1 MKKVSITDVTIRK
14 AAENGSLSFK
24 EKIEIA
30 KALDRLNVSAI
41 ELSPITNQKTDLLLI
56 KTIASAVKNAAVSLP
71 VGMSESEAELAWSAV
86 SGAVRPRLVVS
97 LPVSSVQMEFIA
109 RKKPAA
115 MVETIDKLTRKCA
128 SLCQDV
134 EFCAEDATRAEF
146 EFLVKAIET
155 AITAGAASITICD
168 TAGIML
174 PEEFAAFVQKL
185 YDHIP
190 SLKNIFLKVLCNDAL
205 GLAAASSI
213 TAVGVGAAG
222 IKATFDSSDAPQIV
236 TLSNILSQRG
246 DSLGIYATIK
256 ATELN
261 RTMKQILRFTNTQ
274 SAMNTVA
281 GHEGDNPDDEH
292 IVYDANDDITAISS
306 AIQTLGYDLAE
317 EECAKVYEEF
327 LRVAAKKPI
336 GIKEI
341 DAIVASTALQVPPT
355 YKLESYVIN
364 TGNIIS
370 ATAHIKIEKN
380 GEMLTGISAGDGPI
394 DAAFNAIE
402 EVAGSYYELDDFQ
415 IRAVTEGKEA
425 VGSAIV
431 KLRYEG
437 RLYSGSGISTDI
449 IGAAIR
455 AYIAAINKIVYE
467 SNN

>member
-14 AAENGSLSFK
+14 ASENGALSFK

-56 KTIASAVKNAAVSLP
+56 KTIASVVKNASISLP
-71 VGMSESEAELAWSAV
+71 VGMTEGEAELAWSAV
-86 SGAVRPRLVVS
+86 SSAVRPRLVVS
-97 LPVSSVQMEFIA
+97 LPTSSVQMEFIA

-115 MVETIDKLTRKCA
+115 MLETIDTVIRKCA
-128 SLCQDV
+128 SLCHDV

-146 EFLVKAIET
+146 DFLVQAIET
-155 AITAGAASITICD
+155 AIAAGTTSITLCD

-185 YDHIP
+185 YVQIP
-190 SLKNIFLKVLCNDAL
+190 SLRNVFVKVLCSDAL
-205 GLAAASSI
+205 GLAAASAI

-222 IKATFDSSDAPQIV
+222 IKAAFDSMDAPQIV

-246 DSLGIYATIK
+246 DSLGIFATIK
-256 ATELN
+256 ATELT

-274 SAMNTVA
+274 NAMNTVLNR
-281 GHEGDNPDDEH
+281 EINDTDDEH
-292 IVYDANDDITAISS
+292 IVYNANDDITAITS
-306 AIQTLGYDLAE
+306 AINALGYDLAE

-341 DAIVASTALQVPPT
+341 DAIVASTALQVPQT

-380 GEMLTGISAGDGPI
+380 GELLTGICAGDGPI
-394 DAAFNAIE
+394 DASFNAIE

-467 SNN
+467 GNS